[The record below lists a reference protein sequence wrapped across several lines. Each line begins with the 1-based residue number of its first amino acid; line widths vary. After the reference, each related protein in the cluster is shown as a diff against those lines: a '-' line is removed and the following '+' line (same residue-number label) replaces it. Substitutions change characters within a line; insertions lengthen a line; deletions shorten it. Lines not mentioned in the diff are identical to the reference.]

1 MIYFQR
7 KVFKCSAKNQN
18 NMRVACPM
26 PEKSRYSVQIFVT
39 KPKCPKSCVR
49 NFLNI
54 WDSLEVWSSLRQS
67 CYNHTA
73 SFPPAAA
80 LRIRIPFQIRSSIRM
95 LPPAQ
100 VGNVFINVVL
110 NVVVLYL
117 VILNGVAE
125 SFRHV
130 MGTLHK
136 KELSIKKFFSKPSM
150 TFKKDFY
157 EILKEDMNIPVR
169 NI

>member
-1 MIYFQR
+1 MFPIINSYLLLLLASVLIFVGISNSNRELLHLYTLFEVQNMIYFQR

-95 LPPAQ
+95 LPPA
-100 VGNVFINVVL
+100 
-110 NVVVLYL
+110 
-117 VILNGVAE
+117 
-125 SFRHV
+125 
-130 MGTLHK
+130 
-136 KELSIKKFFSKPSM
+136 
-150 TFKKDFY
+150 
-157 EILKEDMNIPVR
+157 
-169 NI
+169 

>member
-1 MIYFQR
+1 MIYFPR
-7 KVFKCSAKNQN
+7 KVFKCNAKNQN

-110 NVVVLYL
+110 KHVSLPCNIEWRSGELQTRDGHPARKNYQSKS
-117 VILNGVAE
+117 
-125 SFRHV
+125 SFPN
-130 MGTLHK
+130 L
-136 KELSIKKFFSKPSM
+136 
-150 TFKKDFY
+150 
-157 EILKEDMNIPVR
+157 
-169 NI
+169 